1 MKTNKYNYFLV
12 IQQNYGFGWEDN
24 SFYECTSAGLP
35 IEKSDKFRETKSGL
49 KIPISVYSQDLT
61 EYRRTGYATRTIK
74 RKEINA

>member
-49 KIPISVYSQDLT
+49 KIPISLYSQDLG
-61 EYRRTGYATRTIK
+61 EYKRTGYATRTIK
-74 RKEINA
+74 RKEINQ

>member
-1 MKTNKYNYFLV
+1 MKSNKYTYYLV

-35 IEKSDKFRETKSGL
+35 IEKSDKCRETKFGL

-61 EYRRTGYATRTIK
+61 EYKRTGYATRTIK

>member
-1 MKTNKYNYFLV
+1 MKKNKYNHFLV

-35 IEKSDKFRETKSGL
+35 IEKSDKLRETKSGL
-49 KIPISVYSQDLT
+49 KIPISLYSHDLT
-61 EYRRTGYATRTIK
+61 EYKRTGYATRTIK